1 MNLGILFG
9 LTASFFFAFSYI
21 SLKRSYKE
29 FQPSVA
35 FFLDA
40 LFGLLIWIPVALSFS
55 VNTSVFFT
63 VLPWAIA
70 SAILSEAY
78 FFYVLSKGEIS
89 ITGTILASYPI
100 YTAILSRFINNEILT
115 GPQLIAVF
123 VTIVGTLIVSVEKD
137 FNVRDPNLKKKSYI
151 FWALSGAIAIG
162 LSDSLSKHAID
173 KISLQDFLFALALV
187 QVPVSLIYLRIEK
200 EAPSHLIKLIKDIG
214 KYKFALIGSFLNIL
228 GVLFLWFAFSQ
239 TLASIASP
247 LTATYPV
254 LMVILA
260 HLLLKEKINR
270 KDYVGIFLVLA
281 GILLISFV

>member
-9 LTASFFFAFSYI
+9 LTSSLFFAFSYI

-35 FFLDA
+35 FLFDS
-40 LFGLLIWIPVALSFS
+40 LFGLLIWIPVALRFGI
-55 VNTSVFFT
+55 NINVFLD
-63 VLPWAIA
+63 VLPWAIV

-78 FFYVLSKGEIS
+78 FFYVLSKGEVS

-115 GPQLIAVF
+115 GPQLVAVF
-123 VTIVGTLIVSVEKD
+123 VTIVGTLIVSIEKN
-137 FNVRDPNLKKKSYI
+137 FNVRDLKNKNYI
-151 FWALSGAIAIG
+151 FWALSGAIAVG

-187 QVPVSLIYLRIEK
+187 QVPVALVYLKVEK
-200 EAPSHLIKLIKDIG
+200 ETPSHFINLIKNFSR
-214 KYKFALIGSFLNIL
+214 YKFALLGSLLNIL
-228 GVLFLWFAFSQ
+228 GVLFLWLAFSQ

-260 HLLLKEKINR
+260 YLLLKEKINR

-281 GILLISFV
+281 GILLISIV

>member
-9 LTASFFFAFSYI
+9 LTASLFFAFSYI
-21 SLKRSYKE
+21 SLKRSYRE
-29 FQPSVA
+29 FPPSVA

-40 LFGLLIWIPVALSFS
+40 LFGLLIWIPVALSFGI
-55 VNTSVFFT
+55 NTNVFLT
-63 VLPWAIA
+63 VLPWAVA

-78 FFYVLSKGEIS
+78 FFYVLSKGEVS

-115 GPQLIAVF
+115 GPQLVAVF
-123 VTIVGTLIVSVEKD
+123 VTIVGTLIVSIEKD
-137 FNVRDPNLKKKSYI
+137 FNVRDLKKKSYI

-173 KISLQDFLFALALV
+173 RISLQDFLFALALV
-187 QVPVSLIYLRIEK
+187 QVPVSLIYLKLEK
-200 EAPSHLIKLIKDIG
+200 ETPFHLINLFKDIG
-214 KYKFALIGSFLNIL
+214 KYKFALIGSFLNIV
-228 GVLFLWFAFSQ
+228 GVLFLWLAFNQ

-260 HLLLKEKINR
+260 YLLLKEKINR

-281 GILLISFV
+281 GILLISIV

>member
-9 LTASFFFAFSYI
+9 LTSSLFFAFSYI

-35 FFLDA
+35 FLFDS
-40 LFGLLIWIPVALSFS
+40 LFGLLIWIPVALRFGI
-55 VNTSVFFT
+55 NINVFLD

-115 GPQLIAVF
+115 SPQLVAVL
-123 VTIVGTLIVSVEKD
+123 VTVVGTLIVSIEKD
-137 FNVRDPNLKKKSYI
+137 FKVRDLNKKSYI

-162 LSDSLSKHAID
+162 LSDSLSKHVID

-187 QVPVSLIYLRIEK
+187 QVPVSLVYLKVEK
-200 EAPSHLIKLIKDIG
+200 ETPSHFINLIKNFS
-214 KYKFALIGSFLNIL
+214 KYKFALLGSLLNIL
-228 GVLFLWFAFSQ
+228 GVLFLWLAFSQ

-260 HLLLKEKINR
+260 YLLLKEKINR
-270 KDYVGIFLVLA
+270 KNYVGIFFVLA
-281 GILLISFV
+281 GILLISIV